1 MKTNQI
7 SNNKITFNGFYKIKG
22 SEKEIKNL
30 KQAVNHSDKDILVI
44 TTKRGEHKNTALVL
58 TGKTFDKFMDIVGT
72 IYFRELREN
81 LHEYLN
87 KKPKTISL
95 DSITAK
101 IKKDNK

>member
-1 MKTNQI
+1 
-7 SNNKITFNGFYKIKG
+7 
-22 SEKEIKNL
+22 
-30 KQAVNHSDKDILVI
+30 
-44 TTKRGEHKNTALVL
+44 
-58 TGKTFDKFMDIVGT
+58 MDIVGT

-81 LHEYLN
+81 LPEYLN